1 MASPYLGELVLG
13 SWNVVPK
20 GYAPCNGQLLA
31 INSNQALFALL
42 GTIYGGNGVQT
53 FGLPNLQGRT
63 PIGYGGGVTLGAV
76 GGQDFHPLVPGEV
89 PAHSHQLPGS
99 GATPSSINPTGTL
112 FATSTGTPK
121 LYTAPSN
128 VVAMNGGSISFAGG
142 GQPHENRTPF
152 LVMNWCIASAGIFP
166 SPN

>member
-1 MASPYLGELVLG
+1 
-13 SWNVVPK
+13 
-20 GYAPCNGQLLA
+20 
-31 INSNQALFALL
+31 
-42 GTIYGGNGVQT
+42 
-53 FGLPNLQGRT
+53 
-63 PIGYGGGVTLGAV
+63 V

-89 PAHSHQLPGS
+89 PAHSHQLQGS

-152 LVMNWCIASAGIFP
+152 LVMNWCIATAGIFP